1 MPKPADRVVG
11 DESVREAF
19 RTWGAAECEN
29 VRYRLV
35 EGLELA
41 NFGQPEA
48 RARVVATAK
57 RVGVEMVDIRNR
69 MGNGEEPV
77 LVIGGRVIG
86 RAEWATSPDNPFP
99 AAHKAVM
106 PWELFPRLMARNNP
120 LKDWTRWMEPDSA
133 PLDVSVH
140 EFLRAQGLS
149 DAAIKLAFD
158 TSPYYGTN
166 SYDVSALMYEANE
179 GWGKVVMSEP
189 GAFAVKGGNERLPQA
204 MARQLKGD
212 VLLGREV
219 IGIDVGADAVTVSC
233 ADGSTFRARRA
244 VCTLP
249 FSTLRNVRIHP
260 ALEGA
265 QAQAVMTLPYQPL
278 ALAFLTV
285 KSPFWEE
292 ERRAPSMWTDGRL
305 GVVSAQRFGAT
316 PEEVTGLLVWA
327 RGNLAHYWDRL
338 GKEAALQMVVREI
351 ETIRPAARG
360 KIAGAALHS
369 WTAERFNGGD
379 FSYFA
384 PGQLTSIVGKMADP
398 HGRLHF
404 AAQHLLEVDR
414 VQVLRPVV
422 GRVGVGDVLG
432 QHALRNHR
440 LNVRI
445 DTTHGVLRVRAA
457 RLHAAQPAQAAAGN
471 RIPNSVDKVASV
483 AVRVNC
489 Q

>member
-1 MPKPADRVVG
+1 MKLTRRDW
-11 DESVREAF
+11 
-19 RTWGAAECEN
+19 TLGAAATVGVAAANASSLTRTVAATPPDRSRRRDAMLDVVVLGAGVSGLNTAWLLEQ
-29 VRYRLV
+29 
-35 EGLELA
+35 EGLSVAVLEGRQRVGGRVHTLFEQPGYPEMG
-41 NFGQPEA
+41 FGA
-48 RARVVATAK
+48 MFHGYGRGLATAK

-133 PLDVSVH
+133 PLDVSAH

-233 ADGSTFRARRA
+233 ANGSTFRARRA

-404 AAQHLLEVDR
+404 AGEHTARANRGLESALESSER
-414 VQVLRPVV
+414 V
-422 GRVGVGDVLG
+422 
-432 QHALRNHR
+432 A
-440 LNVRI
+440 I
-445 DTTHGVLRVRAA
+445 E
-457 RLHAAQPAQAAAGN
+457 
-471 RIPNSVDKVASV
+471 VAS
-483 AVRVNC
+483 A
-489 Q
+489 

>member
-1 MPKPADRVVG
+1 MKLTRRDWAL
-11 DESVREAF
+11 
-19 RTWGAAECEN
+19 GAAAAVGMAGAVGSGITPAIAAAPTGRSKRAAAMLDVIVLGAGVSGLHAAWLLEQ
-29 VRYRLV
+29 
-35 EGLELA
+35 EGLSVAVLEGRQRVGGRVHTLFDQPGYPEMGFGAMFHGYGRGLA
-41 NFGQPEA
+41 
-48 RARVVATAK
+48 VAK
-57 RVGVEMVDIRNR
+57 RAGVEMVDIRNR

-77 LVIGGRVIG
+77 LVIGGRVIE
-86 RAEWATSPDNPFP
+86 RAEWATSPLNPFP
-99 AAHKAVM
+99 AAHKSVM

-149 DAAIKLAFD
+149 DAAIRLAFD
-158 TSPYYGTN
+158 TSPYYGTS

-204 MARQLKGD
+204 MAQQLKGD
-212 VLLGREV
+212 VLLGKEV
-219 IGIDVGADAVTVSC
+219 IGIDVADDAVTVTC
-233 ADGSTFRARRA
+233 ADGASFRARRA

-260 ALEGA
+260 ALEGP

-285 KSPFWEE
+285 TAPFWEE

-316 PEEVTGLLVWA
+316 PAEVTGLLVWA

-338 GKEAALQMVVREI
+338 GKEAALRMVVQEI
-351 ETIRPAARG
+351 EAIRPAARG

-369 WTAERFNGGD
+369 WTAERFNAGD

-384 PGQLTSIVGKMADP
+384 PGQLTRIVSRMADP

-404 AAQHLLEVDR
+404 AGEHTARANRGLESALESSER
-414 VQVLRPVV
+414 V
-422 GRVGVGDVLG
+422 
-432 QHALRNHR
+432 A
-440 LNVRI
+440 I
-445 DTTHGVLRVRAA
+445 E
-457 RLHAAQPAQAAAGN
+457 
-471 RIPNSVDKVASV
+471 VAS
-483 AVRVNC
+483 A
-489 Q
+489 

>member
-1 MPKPADRVVG
+1 MKLTRRDW
-11 DESVREAF
+11 
-19 RTWGAAECEN
+19 TLGAAATVGVAAANASSLTRTVAATPPGRSRSRDAMLDVVVLGAGVSGLNTAWLLEQ
-29 VRYRLV
+29 
-35 EGLELA
+35 EGLSVAVLEGRQRVGGRVHTLFEQPGYPEMG
-41 NFGQPEA
+41 FGA
-48 RARVVATAK
+48 MFHGYGRGLATAK

-133 PLDVSVH
+133 TLDVSVH

-233 ADGSTFRARRA
+233 ANGSTFRARRA

-404 AAQHLLEVDR
+404 AGEHTARANRGLESALESSER
-414 VQVLRPVV
+414 V
-422 GRVGVGDVLG
+422 
-432 QHALRNHR
+432 A
-440 LNVRI
+440 I
-445 DTTHGVLRVRAA
+445 E
-457 RLHAAQPAQAAAGN
+457 
-471 RIPNSVDKVASV
+471 VAS
-483 AVRVNC
+483 A
-489 Q
+489 